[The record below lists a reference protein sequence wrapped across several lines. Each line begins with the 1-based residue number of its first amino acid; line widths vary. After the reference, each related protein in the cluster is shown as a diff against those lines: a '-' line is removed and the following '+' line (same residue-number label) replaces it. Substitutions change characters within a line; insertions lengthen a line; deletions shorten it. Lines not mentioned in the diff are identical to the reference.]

1 MALDVGL
8 TFLMLALGSFS
19 FSFLVS
25 GCGGDYWARHFGVAV
40 EYVIRRPRQNN
51 TTGFMLG
58 ITKTLE
64 S

>member
-1 MALDVGL
+1 
-8 TFLMLALGSFS
+8 MLALGSFS

-25 GCGGDYWARHFGVAV
+25 GCGGDYLARHFGVAV